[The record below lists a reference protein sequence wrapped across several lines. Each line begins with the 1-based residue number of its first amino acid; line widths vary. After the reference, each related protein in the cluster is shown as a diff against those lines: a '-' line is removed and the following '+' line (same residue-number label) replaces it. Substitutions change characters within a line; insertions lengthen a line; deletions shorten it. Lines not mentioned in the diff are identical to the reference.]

1 MQGTALLERPTRAST
16 TTSDTPPQAEQA
28 VDKSIVEAA
37 QKEPRETAAPKNSF
51 SSQGDRD

>member
-1 MQGTALLERPTRAST
+1 MLGTALLERPTRAST
-16 TTSDTPPQAEQA
+16 TTSDAPPQAEQA